1 MDRKQPTLESGSPRQ
16 VRESGLPQRQ
26 TRVRQN
32 HRVRSSAKVCVEG
45 PVGFEP
51 TTPGLKVRS
60 STAELRA
67 PLRPDRICSAPV
79 LTTGSASRARTT
91 VAAPPPLDKR
101 PNGKDNS
108 Y

>member
-32 HRVRSSAKVCVEG
+32 YRVRSCGKVCMEG

-67 PLRPDRICSAPV
+67 PLRSRSYLLGPSSHNRLSVLSANDGRCPSPT
-79 LTTGSASRARTT
+79 LTKGR
-91 VAAPPPLDKR
+91 
-101 PNGKDNS
+101 
-108 Y
+108 